1 MDALLS
7 ELDQENA
14 ALESLISDL
23 DVAEEGLFSKPKSAD
38 QLLAK
43 VQKTVDKK
51 CKTVEDAQAM
61 LDKLNGE
68 KKKYNDALKKMK
80 DAAVQF
86 KDGKIDKKGLQAIIK
101 PAAKELK
108 KTCEIINITEINTNK
123 TDDITD
129 EEVQKLRDFLT
140 GAEQIL
146 ADKIASFGGSSEGDT
161 SGSGN
166 CEGEDCGA
174 EESCKKKACAEESC
188 KKKACEGYDESAMEA
203 FSDDDKV
210 NIAASIG
217 AAVVSFGVAIAMAAK
232 SGAFKEAKYLKTYRK
247 TLKPGMKKAKEDFK
261 AAKKAKDWNGCIAAL
276 KKTIELNKQLKKE
289 ADAMAK
295 DVEVTEYQSNAYT
308 GNVSSA
314 TTTTKRRGSYKVNQI
329 LDKTETEIK
338 KAEALIKQYQ
348 LKVKGVSSATE
359 AAFIEGYQA
368 CLAALEQE
376 DIIDEPDE
384 TDANDSPEEDP
395 EESAIESFYGPE
407 DDDDDDVFSSE
418 L

>member
-1 MDALLS
+1 MFDMNSLLS
-7 ELDQENA
+7 ELDEENA
-14 ALESLISDL
+14 ALESLMNDLDNL
-23 DVAEEGLFSKPKSAD
+23 DVAEEGLFSKPKSVD

-51 CKTVEDAQAM
+51 CKTAEAAQAM

-68 KKKYNDALKKMK
+68 KKKYNDAWKKMR
-80 DAAVQF
+80 DAAAQF

-101 PAAKELK
+101 PAAKDLK
-108 KTCEIINITEINTNK
+108 KTCDIINITEINTNK

-166 CEGEDCGA
+166 CDGEGCG
-174 EESCKKKACAEESC
+174 AEESC
-188 KKKACEGYDESAMEA
+188 KKKACEGYDESAMEG
-203 FSDDDKV
+203 FGDLSDDDQAK
-210 NIAASIG
+210 IAGSIG
-217 AAVVSFGVAIAMAAK
+217 AAVVSFGVAIAMMAK

-247 TLKPGMKKAKEDFK
+247 TLKPGMKKAKEEFK

-276 KKTIELNKQLKKE
+276 KKTIELNKQLRKE
-289 ADAMAK
+289 ADSMAK
-295 DVEVTEYQSNAYT
+295 DVEVTNFTTDYK
-308 GNVSSA
+308 GNTKGA
-314 TTTTKRRGSYKVNQI
+314 TTSKERRGTYKVNQI
-329 LDKTETEIK
+329 LDKTTSEIK

-348 LKVKGVSSATE
+348 LKAKGVSSATE

-376 DIIDEPDE
+376 DMIDEPDE
-384 TDANDSPEEDP
+384 TDVIDVPEEDP
-395 EESAIESFYGPE
+395 EEESATESFSGSE

>member
-1 MDALLS
+1 MFDMDALLS

-188 KKKACEGYDESAMEA
+188 KKKACEGYDGAFEA
-203 FSDDDKV
+203 LLNIDEGEVVSDEQLDV
-210 NIAASIG
+210 ATEAAAEGVAIG
-217 AAVVSFGVAIAMAAK
+217 AAIASYAAIIALALRGPKGDRAANK
-232 SGAFKEAKYLKTYRK
+232 YIKKLQKYLKPE
-247 TLKPGMKKAKEDFK
+247 LKSAKYELKKAK
-261 AAKKAKDWNGCIAAL
+261 ASKDWSGCIAAL
-276 KKTIELNKQLKKE
+276 KKTIKLNETIISE
-289 ADAMAK
+289 AK
-295 DVEVTEYQSNAYT
+295 SLGTEYETKIRKNSDGSSSEDVKRQFSLKVQAAIDKAKQEILNA
-308 GNVSSA
+308 
-314 TTTTKRRGSYKVNQI
+314 K
-329 LDKTETEIK
+329 
-338 KAEALIKQYQ
+338 ALIKQYE
-348 LKVKGVSSATE
+348 LKAKGSPSAME
-359 AAFIEGYQA
+359 AAYIEGFN
-368 CLAALEQE
+368 AAMEAL
-376 DIIDEPDE
+376 
-384 TDANDSPEEDP
+384 S
-395 EESAIESFYGPE
+395 
-407 DDDDDDVFSSE
+407 DDDDDVSSE
-418 L
+418 FSEEPETDIDEDLNDLL